1 MHCHHSKSYLSHIT
15 EDFFGIEFLAS
26 ILVQSNFLIKTAA
39 IRIFHDNINAIVLNE
54 RFNELNESGS
64 QKNSEELDLVFGTLL
79 VLLIKIREVNSF
91 QSIFFTIE
99 LISDE
104 INRARGTL
112 TEWPYI
118 FILK

>member
-1 MHCHHSKSYLSHIT
+1 M
-15 EDFFGIEFLAS
+15 
-26 ILVQSNFLIKTAA
+26 VQSDFLIKTAA
-39 IRIFHDNINAIVLNE
+39 ICIFHDNINAIVLNE
-54 RFNELNESGS
+54 RFNELNESGTL
-64 QKNSEELDLVFGTLL
+64 KNSEELDLVFGTLF

-99 LISDE
+99 LISDK
-104 INRARGTL
+104 INRAGSTL

>member
-1 MHCHHSKSYLSHIT
+1 M
-15 EDFFGIEFLAS
+15 
-26 ILVQSNFLIKTAA
+26 VQSDFLIKTPA
-39 IRIFHDNINAIVLNE
+39 ICIFHDYVNTIVLDKG
-54 RFNELNESGS
+54 FYELNESRAL
-64 QKNSEELDLVFGTLL
+64 KNSKELDFVFSTLL

-104 INRARGTL
+104 INRTRGTL
-112 TEWPYI
+112 TERPYI

>member
-1 MHCHHSKSYLSHIT
+1 M
-15 EDFFGIEFLAS
+15 
-26 ILVQSNFLIKTAA
+26 VQSDFLIKTAA
-39 IRIFHDNINAIVLNE
+39 ICIFHDNINAIVLNE
-54 RFNELNESGS
+54 RFNELNESGTL
-64 QKNSEELDLVFGTLL
+64 KNSEKLDFVFGTLL
-79 VLLIKIREVNSF
+79 VLLIKICEVNSF

-104 INRARGTL
+104 IDRTRGPL